1 MNLRLDERKIILA
14 TALVAILV
22 VGLFSPFQIANV
34 NAVTP
39 GEIVADKGT
48 PATVFVFTQIISTV
62 TFPNRGGGITTV
74 GPFNIA
80 ATGSGFFVN
89 SNGYIITN
97 GHVVFSVT
105 HSNFREDIETK
116 ALIIERATIEWII
129 TREPDADRARVEF
142 LFDFFREFAEIKDS
156 ILLPFIILG
165 EEDAGDI
172 EAKGIK
178 ATIVG
183 NPSPFIDRDLALLKI
198 GRSNTPSLRLADSD
212 EARPGQEVFIFGY
225 PGVVSNHPVLSAG
238 TALVPTFTKGVIS
251 AKRETVFNTPAI
263 QTDANISPGN
273 SGGPALNINGEVIGV
288 ANMGTLE
295 DSGQFAAGF
304 NFLVP
309 SNLVR
314 DYLQENGI
322 TNDPGPIDETYLRGL
337 GFLYAKAY
345 DSAIREF
352 EAVKRL
358 FEFHWYADRLIPRT
372 QGLLS
377 SGDIADSEI
386 TLSANTTS
394 TTFGGAVEVTGTLKH
409 ASEMPLPVEFDWEGK
424 DITLTYTA
432 PGGAS
437 STKIVKAKKD
447 GTFTDVLTP
456 DKVGAYTVTGSW
468 IGSKDHSKTTSALLN
483 IAIAKGPNNISISF
497 SNLPSGEGK
506 YDVGDDVIFDGKI
519 TPAIS
524 GDVTLAFT
532 KPDGTT
538 FTRTASATDGSFTH
552 TYSPSDSGDWSVVA
566 TFKGNDSYESSTSEA
581 LSFSATIPLAFYGG
595 AVVGIVILGLIIG
608 LPIRWFMKRRKGGK
622 SKDDEVVWSKPEPTP
637 AEAPPVAATA
647 PVAPVVVPPPEPV
660 SVPPPAPVVEEPA
673 PKETKPKAK
682 PRASRA
688 KKTTKAVNF
697 CPSCG
702 ASVKAGAEFCQK
714 CGSKLS

>member
-1 MNLRLDERKIILA
+1 LSLRLDERKVILA
-14 TALVAILV
+14 TTLIAILS

-34 NAVTP
+34 GAVTP

-48 PATVFVFTQIISTV
+48 PATVFVVSQIISTV

-74 GPFNIA
+74 GPFDIA

-89 SNGYIITN
+89 SDGYIITN

-105 HSNFREDIETK
+105 HSNYLEDIETK
-116 ALIIERATIEWII
+116 ALIIERATIEWI
-129 TREPDADRARVEF
+129 TTGEPDADRARVEF
-142 LFDFFREFAEIKDS
+142 LFEFFREFAEIKDS

-165 EEDAGDI
+165 EADAGDI

-178 ATIVG
+178 ATLVG

-198 GRSNTPSLRLADSD
+198 GRSNTPSLRLGDSD

-251 AKRETVFNTPAI
+251 AKRETVFNTPVI

-273 SGGPALNINGEVIGV
+273 SGGPALNLQGEVIGV

-322 TNDPGPIDETYLRGL
+322 SNDPGPVDETYLRGL

-372 QGLLS
+372 QAALS
-377 SGDIADSEI
+377 SGDIAESEI
-386 TLSANTTS
+386 TLFANTTS
-394 TTFGGAVEVTGTLKH
+394 TTFGGSVEVSGMLKH

-432 PGGAS
+432 PGGAA
-437 STKIVKAKKD
+437 STKIVKAYKN

-468 IGSKDHSKTTSALLN
+468 IGSKDHSKTTSSALN
-483 IAIAKGPNNISISF
+483 IAIAKGPNNISISL

-506 YDVGDDVIFDGKI
+506 YETGDDVIFDGKLS
-519 TPAIS
+519 PAIS
-524 GDVTLAFT
+524 GDVTLTFT

-538 FTRTASATDGSFTH
+538 LTRTASATDGSFTH
-552 TYSPSDSGDWSVVA
+552 TYSPNDGGDWSVVA
-566 TFKGNDSYESSTSEA
+566 TFKGDATYESSASEA

-595 AVVGIVILGLIIG
+595 AAIGLIILGLIIG
-608 LPIRWFMKRRKGGK
+608 LPLRWFLKRRKGGK
-622 SKDDEVVWSKPEPTP
+622 SKDEEVVWSKPEPTS
-637 AEAPPVAATA
+637 AEAQPVAATA
-647 PVAPVVVPPPEPV
+647 PAPAAPVVAPQPV
-660 SVPPPAPVVEEPA
+660 SAPTPAAEEPTA
-673 PKETKPKAK
+673 PEGTKPKAK
-682 PRASRA
+682 PKASRA
-688 KKTTKAVNF
+688 KKSKAVNF

-702 ASVKAGAEFCQK
+702 TAVKVGADFCQK
-714 CGSKLS
+714 CGTKLD

>member
-1 MNLRLDERKIILA
+1 MKLGLDDRKIGLAIALIAILA
-14 TALVAILV
+14 
-22 VGLFSPFQIANV
+22 VGLFSPFTISNV
-34 NAVTP
+34 SAVTP
-39 GEIVADKGT
+39 AEIVADKGT
-48 PATVFVFTQIISTV
+48 PATVFVFSQITSTV
-62 TFPNRGGGITTV
+62 TYPNDLGGRSTV

-89 SNGYIITN
+89 SDGYIITN

-105 HSNFREDIETK
+105 HSNYLEDIDTK
-116 ALIIERATIEWII
+116 NLIIQRATIEYLLTIEPEATQ
-129 TREPDADRARVEF
+129 TRADF
-142 LFDFFREFAEIKDS
+142 LFGWFETNGLIEDS

-165 EEDAGDI
+165 EADAGDI

-225 PGVVSNHPVLSAG
+225 PGVVSNHPILSAG

-251 AKRETVFNTPAI
+251 AKRETVFNTPVI

-273 SGGPALNINGEVIGV
+273 SGGPALNIQGEVIGV
-288 ANMGTLE
+288 ANMGTL
-295 DSGQFAAGF
+295 DNSGEFAAGF

-314 DYLQENGI
+314 DYLQENGV
-322 TNDPGPIDETYLRGL
+322 TNDPGPVDETYLRGL

-345 DSAIREF
+345 DSAIKEF

-358 FEFHWYADRLIPRT
+358 FEFHWYADRLISRT
-372 QGLLS
+372 QAALS
-377 SGDIADSEI
+377 SGDIAESEI

-394 TTFGGAVEVTGTLKH
+394 TTFGGAIEVTGKLKH

-424 DITLTYTA
+424 DITLTYSA

-437 STKIVKAKKD
+437 STKVVKAKKD
-447 GTFTDVLTP
+447 GTFSDILTP
-456 DKVGAYTVTGSW
+456 DKVGAYTVTGTW
-468 IGSKDHSKTTSALLN
+468 IGTKDHSKTTSSTLN
-483 IAIAKGPNNISISF
+483 IAIAKGPNNISISL

-506 YDVGDDVIFDGKI
+506 YEVGDDVTFDGKI
-519 TPAIS
+519 SPAIS
-524 GDVTLAFT
+524 GDVTLRFT

-538 FTRTASATDGSFTH
+538 IDRTASATDGSFTH
-552 TYSPSDSGDWSVVA
+552 TYSPGDSGEWSVVA
-566 TFKGNDSYESSTSEA
+566 TFKGDDRYESSTSEA
-581 LSFSATIPLAFYGG
+581 LSFSAAIPLAFYGG
-595 AVVGIVILGLIIG
+595 AAVGLAILGLIIG
-608 LPIRWFMKRRKGGK
+608 LPLRWFLKRRKGGK
-622 SKDDEVVWSKPEPTP
+622 SKDEEVTWSKPEAAP
-637 AEAPPVAATA
+637 AKAPPVASTTPAATA
-647 PVAPVVVPPPEPV
+647 VAPQPA
-660 SVPPPAPVVEEPA
+660 PAPVVEEPA
-673 PKETKPKAK
+673 AVEKTKPKAK
-682 PRASRA
+682 TAKA
-688 KKTTKAVNF
+688 KKSTKAVNF

-702 ASVKAGAEFCQK
+702 KSVKVGADFCQK
-714 CGSKLS
+714 CGTKLD